1 MSKINL
7 AAAQAFHTELATALK
22 AVPANKHDM
31 PYADYETRVQKLRA
45 ITALIESKGG
55 TVAER
60 WDGTKVRAFGINAAS
75 TSGLE
80 TACRNW
86 ISQLTVK
93 SMAAQTGGAA

>member
-1 MSKINL
+1 MTKINL
-7 AAAQAFHTELATALK
+7 AEAQAFHTELATALK
-22 AVPANKHDM
+22 AIPANKHDM
-31 PYADYETRVQKLRA
+31 PYAEYETRAQKLRA
-45 ITALIESKGG
+45 VTALIESKGG

-60 WDGTKVRAFGINAAS
+60 WDGTKVRAFGIKAAS

-86 ISQLTVK
+86 ITQLTVK